1 MGIRGSLS
9 RLRKKIYEILQYTC
23 KQIQIKNNL
32 IYTIQYN
39 IDSKPTKLDENKEIK
54 NLWKPTLKCLLGKR
68 VLIVNSL
75 HTIIILE
82 GW

>member
-54 NLWKPTLKCLLGKR
+54 NL
-68 VLIVNSL
+68 
-75 HTIIILE
+75 
-82 GW
+82 